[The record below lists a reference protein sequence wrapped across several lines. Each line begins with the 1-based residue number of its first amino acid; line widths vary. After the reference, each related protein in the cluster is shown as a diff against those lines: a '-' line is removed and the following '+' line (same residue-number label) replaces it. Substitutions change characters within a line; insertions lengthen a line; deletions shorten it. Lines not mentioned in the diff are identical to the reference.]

1 MKSRLNKFLSRAK
14 ILTALVTS
22 LCLGACTFIH
32 SNFTEVCN
40 SRAHV
45 RMVLADY
52 LSRRY
57 ASHSPVRLAIIP
69 FSVPANLTSLSHNQ
83 PGLENE
89 LAARIH
95 QYMLADGT
103 LPIAEVFNRQDWPA
117 KKDEFFTG
125 NYGALAMAREA
136 NYDLV
141 LVGLVDTMR
150 SIDTMTAHAK
160 LIEVESGITLWYA
173 TNTASSKRSNLDSIA
188 DSLWINEREP
198 NRLYTD
204 RIIDKLADCVVDSLV
219 SEKPVP

>member
-1 MKSRLNKFLSRAK
+1 MKSGLKQKFLRVK
-14 ILTALVTS
+14 ILTLLVTS
-22 LCLGACTFIH
+22 LCLGACTFINSH
-32 SNFTEVCN
+32 FTEACN

-57 ASHSPVRLAIIP
+57 SSHSPVRMAIIP

-89 LAARIH
+89 LAWRVQ
-95 QYMLADGT
+95 QYLLSDGT
-103 LPIAEVFNRQDWPA
+103 LPIVEVFNRQDWPS

-125 NYGALAMAREA
+125 NYGALSMAREA

-141 LVGLVDTMR
+141 LVGMVEPMR

-173 TNTASSKRSNLDSIA
+173 TSTASSKRSNMDSIA
-188 DSLWINEREP
+188 DSFWINDREP
-198 NRLYTD
+198 SRLYTD
-204 RIIDKLADCVVDSLV
+204 KIIDKLADCVVDSLL